1 MYLFKTF
8 TRAAGLG
15 LCAVAFAGT
24 ALAGPGN
31 GNGSPPV
38 TPPGQEKK
46 AEQPAPAPT
55 PAPAAAPSQEKK
67 AQAPGQQKKAGKAE
81 SKSAKAATPTK
92 GQSANAHRHVIVC
105 HRTGSLSNPYV
116 VINIPYTAW
125 LHAHSDST
133 GSHPDLHGNHDI
145 MLKDPASRPG
155 SKDGF
160 TKAACKSSAA
170 PVTPHVTS
178 VTPSQQ
184 QTGTCPTTT
193 TTERVLVGIK
203 HYAGAVKNGQRKY
216 VVISPNEKS
225 AHMKAK
231 HADDEAMYETRTVTR
246 TVSGENCQ
254 QAVANQPTS
263 NAMTP
268 EQPQPIVPTASAAA
282 TAAPVGGVA
291 GAVSPA
297 NAPAATQEQ
306 QAGGVLGTIASAPE
320 AVAETATSGTLPF
333 TGIPLWIAALIGG
346 ALLATGLVLRRST

>member
-1 MYLFKTF
+1 MYLFKTL

-15 LCAVAFAGT
+15 LCVVAFAGT
-24 ALAGPGN
+24 ALADPGN
-31 GNGSPPV
+31 GNGNPPAP
-38 TPPGQEKK
+38 PPGQEKK
-46 AEQPAPAPT
+46 AEQHAPA
-55 PAPAAAPSQEKK
+55 PAPAAAPGQEKK
-67 AQAPGQQKKAGKAE
+67 AQAPGQQKKAEKAE
-81 SKSAKAATPTK
+81 SKSAKAATPAK
-92 GQSANAHRHVIVC
+92 GQSANAHHHVVIC
-105 HRTGSLSNPYV
+105 HRTGSLTNPYV
-116 VINIPYTAW
+116 VINIPWTAW
-125 LHAHSDST
+125 MHAHSDTT
-133 GSHPDLHGNHDI
+133 GSHPDLNGNHDI

-160 TKAACKSSAA
+160 TKAACKSSTT
-170 PVTPHVTS
+170 PLTTQVTPPT
-178 VTPSQQ
+178 QQ
-184 QTGTCPTTT
+184 SHTTDCPATTT

-203 HYAGAVKNGQRKY
+203 HYTGAVKNGQRKF
-216 VVISPNEKS
+216 VIISPSQKS
-225 AHMKAK
+225 AHMNGK

-254 QAVANQPTS
+254 RAVVNQPPS
-263 NAMTP
+263 NAVTP

-306 QAGGVLGTIASAPE
+306 PAGGVLGAIASAPE

-346 ALLATGLVLRRST
+346 ALLATGLVLRRTTA